1 MSPFVTGF
9 CWTWFRWS
17 SVWVREDFSPK
28 QLALWWSVL
37 IIVAQ
42 GFFDSH
48 VSQESKDQT
57 TVTSNWFIGL
67 PNIRRSIC
75 NPAAFYGHAV
85 LEHMALLTQVGRA
98 VLSHACSIV
107 FHPQSKYI
115 YIYFMFNPSLCQ
127 GLPRFTIAIPCV
139 SLPISCRGGMACK
152 TKRKVQ
158 HAPPSHEGQLWL
170 DLSNSVAA
178 TVQHIWIHVYLYI

>member
-107 FHPQSKYI
+107 FHPQSNI
-115 YIYFMFNPSLCQ
+115 YIYLCSTQAYAKDFLGLLLLYHAFLFPSAVEEAWLAKQNVRCSTH
-127 GLPRFTIAIPCV
+127 LPV
-139 SLPISCRGGMACK
+139 MRG
-152 TKRKVQ
+152 
-158 HAPPSHEGQLWL
+158 
-170 DLSNSVAA
+170 NSG
-178 TVQHIWIHVYLYI
+178 WI